1 MCFSSCKG
9 CECGEGSRSG
19 LGSGMFPTKR
29 LVENFSP
36 FAQAIPRSTNTEKEK
51 LINDILV
58 HLPSFASQ
66 SSSETFD
73 IVLDICRSALQADIT
88 SSPPGSR
95 TDLKASLPLLHFAS
109 IITSSANVSPP
120 STARR
125 VLPATRPLDTRLLDF
140 YLSLLSSEGS
150 LSGKTL
156 EQSITPD
163 SCIKFINFYALSYE
177 KVELSK
183 HTRVNEN
190 IEKQTSSLIEQLSVG
205 ILEFYCIYN
214 YYTDYTLDSFRSNII
229 TRSDI
234 SLNPTCVNAC
244 SQTPSSDS

>member
-1 MCFSSCKG
+1 M
-9 CECGEGSRSG
+9 
-19 LGSGMFPTKR
+19 KR
-29 LVENFSP
+29 RAENFSP
-36 FAQAIPRSTNTEKEK
+36 FAQAIPRATNAERQK

-58 HLPSFASQ
+58 HLPSFVSK

-95 TDLKASLPLLHFAS
+95 SDLKTSLSLLHFAS
-109 IITSSANVSPP
+109 IISSSANVSPP

-125 VLPATRPLDTRLLDF
+125 ALSATRPLETRLLDF
-140 YLSLLSSEGS
+140 YLSLLSPEGS
-150 LSGKTL
+150 LSGKAL
-156 EQSITPD
+156 EQSISSD

-190 IEKQTSSLIEQLSVG
+190 IEKQISSLIELLSVG
-205 ILEFYCIYN
+205 ILDFC
-214 YYTDYTLDSFRSNII
+214 
-229 TRSDI
+229 
-234 SLNPTCVNAC
+234 CV
-244 SQTPSSDS
+244 